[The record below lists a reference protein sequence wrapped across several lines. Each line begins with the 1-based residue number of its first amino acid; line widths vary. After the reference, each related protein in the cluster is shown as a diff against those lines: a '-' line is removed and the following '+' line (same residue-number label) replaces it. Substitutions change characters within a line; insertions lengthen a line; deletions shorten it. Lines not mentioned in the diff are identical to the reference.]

1 MAAEND
7 IEAFRLMVRRLII
20 TGSPVRID
28 NGSAEHAKVI
38 LEEMFK
44 HVQRTAFVFCG
55 CISMSV
61 WGSETMAANIE
72 DAIVNRDVHVR
83 FIVQRPSDIP
93 ADSPTVAALRR
104 HPGVIVSSPMFKEFE
119 SHFAVFDQK
128 MYRIE
133 KDDGAKTAIA
143 YANNP
148 DGGTALDQLAR
159 QMSEIA
165 EKETV

>member
-1 MAAEND
+1 MAAEKD
-7 IEAFRLMVRRLII
+7 IEAFRLMVRRLIL
-20 TGSPVRID
+20 TGSPVSID
-28 NGSAEHAKVI
+28 NGSSEHAKVI

-44 HVQRTAFVFCG
+44 HVQKTAYVFCG

-61 WGSETMAANIE
+61 WGSQAMAANIE
-72 DAIVNRDVHVR
+72 EAIDVRGVAVR
-83 FIVQRPSDIP
+83 FIVQNPDKIP

-104 HPGVIVSSPMFKEFE
+104 HQGSIVTSTAFKEFE

-143 YANNP
+143 CANSPANAVP
-148 DGGTALDQLAR
+148 LHRLAE
-159 QMSEIA
+159 QMIA
-165 EKETV
+165 IAAEV

>member
-1 MAAEND
+1 MTSEND
-7 IEAFRLMVRRLII
+7 IEAFRLMVRRLIL
-20 TGSPVRID
+20 TGSPIRID
-28 NGSAEHAKVI
+28 NGSAAHARVI

-44 HVQRTAFVFCG
+44 HAQKTAYVFCG

-61 WGSETMAANIE
+61 WGSEVMAANIE
-72 DAIVNRDVHVR
+72 DAIVNREVHVS
-83 FIVQRPSDIP
+83 FIVQKPEAIPS
-93 ADSPTVAALRR
+93 DSPTVAMLRR
-104 HPGVIVSSPMFKEFE
+104 HPGTMVTSPMFREFE

-133 KDDGAKTAIA
+133 KDNAAKTAIA

-148 DGGTALDQLAR
+148 ESARELEQLAK

-165 EKETV
+165 KEV

>member
-7 IEAFRLMVRRLII
+7 IEAFRLMVRRLIL

-83 FIVQRPSDIP
+83 FIVQHPDKIP
-93 ADSPTVAALRR
+93 EDSPTVTMLRR
-104 HPGVIVSSPMFKEFE
+104 HPGTIVTSPLFKDFE
-119 SHFAVFDQK
+119 SHFSVFDQK

-133 KDDGAKTAIA
+133 KNDAAKTAIA
-143 YANNP
+143 YANNREN
-148 DGGTALDQLAR
+148 GIALEQLAK

-165 EKETV
+165 EQVQP